1 MKLSR
6 RPFVDVNEVIF
17 KSVISQVDLD
27 CTRRLRALALSSL
40 PVVGPSCTGRDAQ
53 LGVPAQ
59 CMLTAAIGRT
69 MVWIGFSVRLSHY
82 ESVGSM
88 DAAGSRGCAAWY
100 QRKQKASPKTF
111 A

>member
-40 PVVGPSCTGRDAQ
+40 PWWTKLHWSRRATRRACAMHVDGSDRSDDGVDRF
-53 LGVPAQ
+53 LGSLKP
-59 CMLTAAIGRT
+59 L
-69 MVWIGFSVRLSHY
+69 
-82 ESVGSM
+82 
-88 DAAGSRGCAAWY
+88 
-100 QRKQKASPKTF
+100 
-111 A
+111 